1 MALER
6 PNPFGL
12 HTYVRNGSVD
22 RHTHPYLVNHSSLVY
37 DLLMSL
43 LAKQVTFRYAGG
55 PVVLDQ
61 VSCEIPSGSIT
72 AIVGPNGGG
81 KSTLIRLLAGLRTPA
96 SGSITL
102 DDQPL
107 VSIAPRERAKRM
119 AFIEQRPDLAFDF
132 TVRRV
137 VGFGLHAIGN
147 DQDRIDNALERFE
160 LSDRA
165 DTPYGHLSVGQQQRV
180 SMARAWVQIGSTAT
194 TQSGYLLADE
204 PCSAMDPKH
213 TLQSMIALR
222 ELADRG
228 IGIAVVIHDLS
239 TAARWADR
247 AIVLDQHGSLVAQ
260 GTPDEAMS
268 ESVLSGVFEVAIRKH
283 TLADGQCVF
292 IPTKE

>member
-1 MALER
+1 
-6 PNPFGL
+6 
-12 HTYVRNGSVD
+12 
-22 RHTHPYLVNHSSLVY
+22 
-37 DLLMSL
+37 MSL
-43 LAKQVTFRYAGG
+43 LANQVTFRYAGG

-61 VSCEIPSGSIT
+61 VSCAIPSGSIT

-81 KSTLIRLLAGLRTPA
+81 KSTLIRLLAGLRSPA
-96 SGSITL
+96 SGSVTL
-102 DDQPL
+102 DDQLL
-107 VSIAPRERAKRM
+107 VSIPPRDRAKRM

-147 DQDRIDNALERFE
+147 DQDCIQNALERFE

-165 DTPYGHLSVGQQQRV
+165 DMPYGHLSVGQQQRV
-180 SMARAWVQIGSTAT
+180 SMARAWVQIGSA
-194 TQSGYLLADE
+194 GAGFLLADE

-247 AIVLDQHGSLVAQ
+247 AIVLDQHGTLVAQ

-268 ESVLSGVFEVAIRKH
+268 ESMLSGVFEVTIRKY
-283 TLADGQCVF
+283 TLPDGQCVF
-292 IPTKE
+292 IPTQG

>member
-1 MALER
+1 
-6 PNPFGL
+6 
-12 HTYVRNGSVD
+12 
-22 RHTHPYLVNHSSLVY
+22 
-37 DLLMSL
+37 MSL

-61 VSCEIPSGSIT
+61 VSCEIPTGSIT

-81 KSTLIRLLAGLRTPA
+81 KSTLIRLLAGLRAPA

-107 VSIAPRERAKRM
+107 ASIAPRDRAKRM

-132 TVRRV
+132 AVRRV

-147 DQDRIDNALERFE
+147 DQDRVHHALERFE

-165 DTPYGHLSVGQQQRV
+165 DMPYGHLSVGQQQRV
-180 SMARAWVQIGSTAT
+180 SMARAWVQIAPTVIGSN
-194 TQSGYLLADE
+194 QPGFLLADE
-204 PCSAMDPKH
+204 PCSAMDPKY

-228 IGIAVVIHDLS
+228 TGIAVVIHDLS

-247 AIVLDQHGSLVAQ
+247 AIVLDQHGTLVAQ

-268 ESVLSGVFEVAIRKH
+268 ESVLSGVFEVVIRKH

-292 IPTKE
+292 IPTAG